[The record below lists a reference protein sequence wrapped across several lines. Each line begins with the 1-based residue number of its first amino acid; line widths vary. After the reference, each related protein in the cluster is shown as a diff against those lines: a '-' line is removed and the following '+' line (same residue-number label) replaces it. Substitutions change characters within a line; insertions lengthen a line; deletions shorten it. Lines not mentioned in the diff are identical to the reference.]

1 MVDDTE
7 TQTPFDSPD
16 SQIDE
21 VVDATRDVPSR
32 LHAAHIGRAMN
43 IIDKI
48 LHKSKFCFC
57 HCRFR

>member
-32 LHAAHIGRAMN
+32 LHAAHIGRAVMN
-43 IIDKI
+43 PHGAQ
-48 LHKSKFCFC
+48 HKMQGYEYY
-57 HCRFR
+57 R